1 MMEASQSIEKLV
13 DYYVSEDGSMYYL
26 VKWKQTWERADSLQP
41 FNSLVEKF
49 WQFVNEKDKSN
60 LFNNKVALQKPKPVL
75 PKTLPPPVAINKAP
89 PAVINPVHPSLQK
102 TPQKKRSLSA
112 SNRGPTTPKTPKTA
126 KIINQPPMQSPIQHQ
141 QHPLPPMQ
149 SPIQHQQQ
157 PPMQRIKSEPMLS
170 NMPTQPMLIID
181 SDEDDNNVAPPNQN
195 INNVNSNMNPNINT
209 NMNQNIMDS
218 FNSFRTSQLNN
229 TTMLQG
235 IKSEPNFGNN
245 VFPTNQSPQQNQFQF
260 NPHMNNNLTNMAVPP
275 LGGRG
280 RGAAGRGGNIMS
292 PAKRKIGMPSAGDSP
307 NNINQG
313 YNIKM
318 EDTNVKNE
326 TLSSPT
332 STSSLSWEENCELI
346 NTQTVDGVSL
356 DVQYK

>member
-1 MMEASQSIEKLV
+1 
-13 DYYVSEDGSMYYL
+13 
-26 VKWKQTWERADSLQP
+26 
-41 FNSLVEKF
+41 
-49 WQFVNEKDKSN
+49 
-60 LFNNKVALQKPKPVL
+60 
-75 PKTLPPPVAINKAP
+75 
-89 PAVINPVHPSLQK
+89 
-102 TPQKKRSLSA
+102 
-112 SNRGPTTPKTPKTA
+112 
-126 KIINQPPMQSPIQHQ
+126 MQSPIQHQ

-181 SDEDDNNVAPPNQN
+181 SDEEDNNVAPPNQN
-195 INNVNSNMNPNINT
+195 INNVNSNMNPNMNT

-235 IKSEPNFGNN
+235 IKSEPNFGNS

-292 PAKRKIGMPSAGDSP
+292 PAKRKIGMPSAGDSL

-318 EDTNVKNE
+318 EDNNVKNE

-356 DVQYK
+356 DVQYKCKLCGKCIKNKTSFKRHFSIHSGEGTSACPICKKSFYRLDYLERHLKTHAGGLSNKNEVNELVKLAMSAVKK